1 MNRIVFGIV
10 LAVLVLLSGNA
21 AAEHHIFYLD
31 PVDSS
36 CDQGNNVTVW
46 IMANTSNNDV
56 NSFQASI
63 IFDPSVVNVTLVE
76 RGSATPWYTWGWNV
90 FDCSDYSC
98 EEGKKILK
106 IGGAELMGGYGPG
119 DIQLGKMTLH
129 GEANG
134 ISSLHFAN
142 ESEVGGHRTEIANTS
157 AGVIWPITTE
167 DGTFTCIGSPE
178 TFTKPLAF
186 GWNLI
191 SLPLTP
197 DDNSTSAVLT
207 SISGNYGAV
216 KSYNA
221 ATHQFEDV
229 TTMYPG
235 VGYFIYMT
243 SADTWSYDGTAY
255 TSISATLSQGLN
267 MVGWTNTSTDLPG
280 ALSSIDG
287 NYRYVAH
294 WDATLQSYEVYE
306 PNAPAVFND
315 FATME
320 RGEGYFIAVT
330 TGCTLTYP

>member
-36 CDQGNNVTVW
+36 CDQGNDVTVW
-46 IMANTSNNDV
+46 VMANTSNSDI

-76 RGSATPWYTWGWNV
+76 RGSATPWYTWGWNT
-90 FDCSDYSC
+90 FDCSDYNC
-98 EEGKKILK
+98 EDGKKILK

-142 ESEVGGHRTEIANTS
+142 QSEAGGHRTEIANTS

-167 DGTFTCIGSPE
+167 DGTFTCGSAQN
-178 TFTKPLAF
+178 FTKSLPA

-197 DDNSTSAVLT
+197 TDNSVGVVLD
-207 SISGNYGAV
+207 GVLQNAV
-216 KSYNA
+216 KQYD
-221 ATHQFEDV
+221 ATTKTFADATTMDPGIGYFVHV
-229 TTMYPG
+229 TTAGIWEYEGMPVSSTSPG
-235 VGYFIYMT
+235 LK
-243 SADTWSYDGTAY
+243 S
-255 TSISATLSQGLN
+255 GLN
-267 MVGWTNTSTDLPG
+267 MIGVPNCTMDVGTAMGSAG
-280 ALSSIDG
+280 
-287 NYRYVAH
+287 YRYVAR
-294 WDATLQSYEVYE
+294 WDAAAQEYEVYN
-306 PNAPAVFND
+306 PSAPAAFHG
-315 FATME
+315 FTTMTA
-320 RGEGYFIAVT
+320 GEGYFVSAT
-330 TGCTLTYP
+330 TEDGAFTISCPS

>member
-1 MNRIVFGIV
+1 MNRIVFGMM

-46 IMANTSNNDV
+46 VMANTSNSDI

-76 RGSATPWYTWGWNV
+76 RGGATPWYTWGWNI
-90 FDCSDYSC
+90 FDCGDYSC
-98 EEGKKILK
+98 EEGKKIVK

-197 DDNSTSAVLT
+197 TDNSVSVVLNGV
-207 SISGNYGAV
+207 SQDAV

-221 ATHQFEDV
+221 ATHQFEDATTMDPGIGYFVHV
-229 TTMYPG
+229 TTEGDWVYE
-235 VGYFIYMT
+235 
-243 SADTWSYDGTAY
+243 GTAY
-255 TSISATLSQGLN
+255 TSISAPLSQGLN
-267 MVGWTNTSTDLPG
+267 CVGWTNTSADLPD
-280 ALSSIDG
+280 ALLSIDG

-294 WDATLQSYEVYE
+294 WDATSQSYEVYE

-315 FATME
+315 FTTMD
-320 RGEGYFIAVT
+320 RGEGYFIAAT
-330 TGCTLTYP
+330 SSCTLTSP